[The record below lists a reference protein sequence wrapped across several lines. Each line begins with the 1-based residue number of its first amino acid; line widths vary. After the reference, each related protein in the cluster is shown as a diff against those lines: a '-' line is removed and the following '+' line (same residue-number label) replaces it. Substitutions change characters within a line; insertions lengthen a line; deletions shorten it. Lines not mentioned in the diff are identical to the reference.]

1 MQQRIATWFKSAD
14 KNTLAY
20 WSGLMLLFLGV
31 ALSVSVATALMVLGG
46 ILVVI
51 STASSFYLTYLVS
64 RTPKRGR

>member
-1 MQQRIATWFKSAD
+1 MNRFLTWYQAAD

-20 WSGLMLLFLGV
+20 WSGLALLGLGV
-31 ALSVSVATALMVLGG
+31 TLSVSVATALVVVGA

-51 STASSFYLTYLVS
+51 STASSFYMTHLAT